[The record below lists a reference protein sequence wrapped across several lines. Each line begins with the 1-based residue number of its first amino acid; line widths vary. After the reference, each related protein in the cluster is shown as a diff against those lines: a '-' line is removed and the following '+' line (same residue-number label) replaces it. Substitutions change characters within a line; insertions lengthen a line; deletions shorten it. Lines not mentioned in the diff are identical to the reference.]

1 VIDLRSDFCAPPT
14 EEIWEAMRSGNEETV
29 AKLELTVAFELGK
42 EAAVLCP
49 TCTAANLAALLAL
62 AGRGR
67 AVVVEANAHVLVAEG
82 GGLSDVA
89 GLLPISIGTSDGR
102 PSAEEIEAAVVTR
115 EAAIVCL
122 ENTHTRAGGTVLD
135 AAATAAVAGAA
146 HKHGA
151 TVHLDGARLV
161 NAAAALAVD
170 VSDLTA
176 PVDTVAVSLNKG
188 LCAPYG
194 AVLAGDTETIAA
206 AREHLH
212 RLGAG
217 TVHKAGLLAA
227 AGLVAWEQM
236 RGRLLDDHRRARR
249 LAALLELP
257 EPETNIVMTEL
268 PASALPELA
277 ARGVL
282 AFAPGGGNVRLVTHR
297 GISDDDVERAAV
309 AIRDLSGARH
319 ATGP

>member
-14 EEIWEAMRSGNEETV
+14 EAMWEAMRSADEGSL

-49 TCTAANLAALLAL
+49 TCTAANLAALLAS
-62 AGRGR
+62 ADRGR
-67 AVVVEANAHVLVAEG
+67 AAIVEAHAHVLVGEG
-82 GGLSDVA
+82 SGITGIA
-89 GLLPISIGTSDGR
+89 GLLPLSLATAGVAVIAD
-102 PSAEEIEAAVVTR
+102 EVEAAVVTR

-122 ENTHTRAGGTVLD
+122 ENTHTRAGGTVRD
-135 AAATAAVAGAA
+135 GAATAALATAA
-146 HKHGA
+146 HGHGA
-151 TVHLDGARLV
+151 RVHLDGARLP

-170 VSDLTA
+170 IAELAA
-176 PVDTVAVSLNKG
+176 PVDTVSVSLNKG

-194 AVLAGDTETIAA
+194 AILAGGAETVAA

-217 TVHKAGLLAA
+217 TVHKDWVLAA

-236 RGRLLDDHRRARR
+236 RSRLVEDHGRARR
-249 LAALLELP
+249 LAELLGLP
-257 EPETNIVMTEL
+257 APETNIVMTEL
-268 PASALPELA
+268 PVSALPELEQ
-277 ARGVL
+277 RGVL

-297 GISDDDVERAAV
+297 GISDDDVEQAA
-309 AIRDLSGARH
+309 AAF
-319 ATGP
+319 A

>member
-1 VIDLRSDFCAPPT
+1 MIDLRSDFCAPPT
-14 EEIWEAMRSGNEETV
+14 DEMWAAMRDGSEETV
-29 AKLELTVAFELGK
+29 VKLELTVGFELGK
-42 EAAVLCP
+42 EAAVFCP
-49 TCTAANLAALLAL
+49 TCTAANLAALMAL
-62 AGRGR
+62 GERGR
-67 AVVVEANAHVLVAEG
+67 AAIVEANAHVLVSEG
-82 GGLSDVA
+82 GGIHELA
-89 GLLPISIGTSDGR
+89 RFLPITIATVDGR
-102 PSAEEIEAAVVTR
+102 LSPEEVEAAVVTR
-115 EAAIVCL
+115 NAAVVCL

-135 AAATAAVAGAA
+135 SDTTAALARVA

-151 TVHLDGARLV
+151 SVHLDGARLV

-170 VSDLTA
+170 ISELTA

-194 AVLAGDTETIAA
+194 AVLAGDAETIAA

-249 LAALLELP
+249 LADLLGLAA
-257 EPETNIVMTEL
+257 PETNIVLTGL

-297 GISDDDVERAAV
+297 GIGDDDVERAA
-309 AIRDLSGARH
+309 AIVGA
-319 ATGP
+319 

>member
-14 EEIWEAMRSGNEETV
+14 DEMWAAMPSGDEQTV
-29 AKLELTVAFELGK
+29 AKLELTVGFELGK
-42 EAAVLCP
+42 EAAVFCP

-62 AGRGR
+62 GERGR
-67 AVVVEANAHVLVAEG
+67 TAIVEADAHIHVAEG
-82 GGLSDVA
+82 GGISQLA
-89 GLLPISIGTSDGR
+89 GLLPLPVATVTAD
-102 PSAEEIEAAVVTR
+102 EIEAAVVTR
-115 EAAIVCL
+115 QAAIVCL

-135 AAATAAVAGAA
+135 AAATAAAAGAA
-146 HKHGA
+146 RKHGA
-151 TVHLDGARLV
+151 KVHLDGARLV

-170 VSDLTA
+170 VSELAA

-194 AVLAGDTETIAA
+194 AVLAGDAGTIAA

-217 TVHKAGLLAA
+217 TVHKAGFFAA
-227 AGLVAWEQM
+227 AGLIAWEQM
-236 RGRLLDDHRRARR
+236 RGRLLDDHERARR
-249 LAALLELP
+249 LAELLGLP
-257 EPETNIVMTEL
+257 EPETNIVLTEL

-277 ARGVL
+277 ERGVL

-297 GISDDDVERAAV
+297 GISDANVEEAAGVMLSLARAPAQ
-309 AIRDLSGARH
+309 
-319 ATGP
+319 

>member
-14 EEIWEAMRSGNEETV
+14 DEMWEAMRSGDEETV
-29 AKLELTVAFELGK
+29 AKLELTVGFELGK
-42 EAAVLCP
+42 EAAVFCP
-49 TCTAANLAALLAL
+49 TCTAANLAALFAL
-62 AGRGR
+62 GERGR
-67 AVVVEANAHVLVAEG
+67 TAIVEASAHVYVAEG
-82 GGLSDVA
+82 GGIAVLV
-89 GLLPISIGTSDGR
+89 GLLPLPVATPDGR
-102 PSAEEIEAAVVTR
+102 LSADEVEAAVVTR
-115 EAAIVCL
+115 QAAVVCL

-135 AAATAAVAGAA
+135 VAATAAVARAA

-151 TVHLDGARLV
+151 RVHLDGARLV

-170 VSDLTA
+170 ISELAA

-194 AVLAGDTETIAA
+194 AVLAGDAETIARA
-206 AREHLH
+206 KEQLH

-227 AGLVAWEQM
+227 AGLVAWEQL
-236 RGRLLDDHRRARR
+236 RGRLGDDHRRARR
-249 LAALLELP
+249 LAELLELP
-257 EPETNIVMTEL
+257 EPETNIVLTEL
-268 PASALPELA
+268 PASALPELV

-297 GISDDDVERAAV
+297 GISDDDVERAA
-309 AIRDLSGARH
+309 ALLSG
-319 ATGP
+319 

>member
-14 EEIWEAMRSGNEETV
+14 EEMWEAMRSADEGSV

-49 TCTAANLAALLAL
+49 TCTAANLAALLAS
-62 AGRGR
+62 ADRGR
-67 AVVVEANAHVLVAEG
+67 AAIVEAKAHVVVGEG
-82 GGLSDVA
+82 GGITGIA
-89 GLLPISIGTSDGR
+89 GLLPLSLATAGAGVTAD
-102 PSAEEIEAAVVTR
+102 EVEAAVVTR
-115 EAAIVCL
+115 EAAIVWL
-122 ENTHTRAGGTVLD
+122 ENTHTRAGGTVRD
-135 AAATAAVAGAA
+135 GAATAALAAAA
-146 HKHGA
+146 HRHGA
-151 TVHLDGARLV
+151 LVHLDGARLP

-170 VSDLTA
+170 IAELAD

-194 AVLAGDTETIAA
+194 AILAGNAETIAV

-217 TVHKAGLLAA
+217 TVHKDWVLAA

-236 RGRLLDDHRRARR
+236 RSRLVEDHGRARR
-249 LAALLELP
+249 LAELLGLQA
-257 EPETNIVMTEL
+257 PETNIVMTEL
-268 PASALPELA
+268 PASALPGLEQ
-277 ARGVL
+277 RGVL

-297 GISDDDVERAAV
+297 GISDDDVEQAA
-309 AIRDLSGARH
+309 AAF
-319 ATGP
+319 T